1 MKNTSLRYQ
10 NGIALIQVLLLSAIL
25 MVMMLSVNKEA
36 RLQVQSAALAKER
49 AHATMQL
56 NSLEAELTF
65 TLLTERRRK
74 QAESANLIVRHWNF
88 FNSPFEVN
96 NATIAIED
104 VASML
109 SLTNSS
115 TLEVLVAQITA
126 DEQKAQQL
134 VAALQDWQDIDS
146 ETTFNG
152 AEQADYPSVAIRNG
166 PMQTESE
173 IRFLHQI
180 DQALYCALKPHLT
193 VAPRRYTNYFL
204 MPSERQKYFVNPDN
218 VDQITKERL
227 AEQLSNDR
235 FEILSGIPLGDF
247 QNYSASNTLRL
258 SFTVTL
264 NSVKLSRLLTLS
276 INPNDAEPV
285 KVWDYYKYYYA
296 DHENCR

>member
-1 MKNTSLRYQ
+1 
-10 NGIALIQVLLLSAIL
+10 
-25 MVMMLSVNKEA
+25 
-36 RLQVQSAALAKER
+36 
-49 AHATMQL
+49 MQL

-74 QAESANLIVRHWNF
+74 QSDSNNQLVQKWNF

-109 SLTNSS
+109 SLTTPSS
-115 TLEVLVAQITA
+115 LEVLVAQITA
-126 DEQKAQQL
+126 DEQKAQRL
-134 VAALQDWQDIDS
+134 VAALQDWQDSDS

-152 AEQADYPSVAIRNG
+152 AEQADYPSVVIRNG

-193 VAPRRYTNYFL
+193 LAPRRYTNYFL
-204 MPSERQKYFVNPDN
+204 MPFERQIYFVNPDN
-218 VDQITKERL
+218 IDQITKERL

-235 FEILSGIPLGDF
+235 FEILSGIPFGDF

-258 SFTVTL
+258 SFTVTV

-276 INPNDAEPV
+276 INPNDTDPV

>member
-1 MKNTSLRYQ
+1 MNYASRRFQ
-10 NGIALIQVLLLSAIL
+10 NGVALIQVLVLTAIL
-25 MVMMLSVNKEA
+25 LVMMLSVNKEA
-36 RLQVQSAALAKER
+36 RQQVQTATLAKER
-49 AHATMQL
+49 AQAAMQL

-109 SLTNSS
+109 SLTSPAS
-115 TLEVLVAQITA
+115 LERLVAGITA
-126 DEQKAQQL
+126 DERKAQQL
-134 VAALQDWQDIDS
+134 VAILKDWQDSDS

-152 AEQADYPSVAIRNG
+152 AEQTDYPSVVVRNG

-173 IRFLHQI
+173 IRFLKDI
-180 DQALYCALKPHLT
+180 DQALYCALKPHVTL
-193 VAPRRYTNYFL
+193 APRRYTNYFL
-204 MPSERQKYFVNPDN
+204 MPEERQKFFVNPDN
-218 VDQITKERL
+218 VDQITKERFADL
-227 AEQLSNDR
+227 LSNDR
-235 FEILSGIPLGDF
+235 FEMLSGIPMGDF
-247 QNYSASNTLRL
+247 QNYSASDTLRL
-258 SFTVTL
+258 SFTVTV
-264 NSVKLSRLLTLS
+264 NSVKLSRQLTLS
-276 INPNDAEPV
+276 VNPNAAEPV